1 MGLSRTANTVFARWF
16 TRGRWRRTAA
26 VLYLDIVN
34 QARQPAFYRSLS
46 VPDTLDGRFDM
57 IVLHAFLVI
66 QHLRGRGKAAES
78 LSQALFDYLLSDM
91 DQSLR
96 ESGVGDLSVGKHVK
110 RMAKAFY
117 GRASVYGQALEGGPD
132 GVTMQDALARN
143 LYRSSPPPLP
153 ILDLMADYVR
163 EAADQLDRSE
173 LTSLLTGQVAFPTPT
188 APDRVGITEGS
199 PA

>member
-1 MGLSRTANTVFARWF
+1 MGLSRTANDVFARWF
-16 TRGRWRRTAA
+16 AGGRRRRLAA
-26 VLYLDIVN
+26 DLYLGIVA
-34 QARQPAFYRSLS
+34 QARQPAFYRSLG

-66 QHLRGRGKAAES
+66 RHLRTQGAAAEA

-117 GRASVYGQALEGGPD
+117 GRSAAYGRALD
-132 GVTMQDALARN
+132 GESDGETMQDALARN
-143 LYRSSPPPLP
+143 LYRSSPPPVTV
-153 ILDLMADYVR
+153 LDQMADYVR
-163 EAADQLDRSE
+163 ATAGHLGSSPLEP
-173 LTSLLTGQVAFPTPT
+173 LLGGQVTFPELAVGPRPM
-188 APDRVGITEGS
+188 AEGGQDR
-199 PA
+199 